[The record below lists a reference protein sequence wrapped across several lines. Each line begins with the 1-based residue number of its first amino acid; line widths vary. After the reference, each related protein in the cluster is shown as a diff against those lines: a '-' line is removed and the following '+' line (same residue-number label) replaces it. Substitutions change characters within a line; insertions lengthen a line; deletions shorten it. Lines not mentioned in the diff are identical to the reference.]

1 MDAKKLLVGVA
12 TTALGFALGMY
23 LGKMLMKGGAKSTPS
38 ASTTTTPSAATEFGY
53 DGGDDDNDY

>member
-12 TTALGFALGMY
+12 TTALGFALGLY
-23 LGKMLMKGGAKSTPS
+23 LGKMLMKGGASTPTAS
-38 ASTTTTPSAATEFGY
+38 APAPTTAAEFGY